1 MKVKPMVSNGKAA
14 VRPAASGARTARK
27 AVRIEGI
34 RAASP
39 DKSISHRAIMLAGMA
54 QGTSQIEGLLESAD
68 VLATAGAVR
77 ALGASVERTGDGH
90 WQVTGAPQ
98 WRSPEGDLDLGNSG
112 TGVRLLMGAA
122 ARFDLTARFTG
133 DVSLSSRPMERVLAP
148 LRLMG
153 VTTSAAD
160 GGRLPVTL
168 TGSVRLN
175 AITYTPPVASA
186 QVKSA
191 ILLAGLGA
199 EGETVVIEPE
209 ATRAHTETLAPLFGA
224 DMSMERDGAGLVARV
239 RGGKA
244 LHAAD
249 MHVPGDPSSA
259 AFPLAAGLLAGTG
272 PVTVTGV
279 MTNPARFG
287 LYEVLKTM
295 GADMTITPA
304 GTRAGEALADISV
317 RPGAL
322 NGVEVPPE
330 IAPSMIDEYPI
341 LAVIAAFAQG
351 VTHMTGLAEL
361 RAKESDRLAA
371 SAALLA
377 ANGVKVELGEDS
389 LTVHGMGP
397 GGVPGG
403 GLVKTLH
410 DHRLAMAGLVLGLG
424 AKEPV
429 TVDDVAMIATSYPG
443 FFDDMAALGAD
454 IA

>member
-1 MKVKPMVSNGKAA
+1 MVSNGKAA
-14 VRPAASGARTARK
+14 APATAYGPRTARK
-27 AVRIEGI
+27 AAVIEGR

-39 DKSISHRAIMLAGMA
+39 DKSISHRAIILAGMA
-54 QGTSQIEGLLESAD
+54 AGESTVEGLLESAD
-68 VLATAGAVR
+68 VMATAGAVR
-77 ALGASVERTGDGH
+77 ALGAEVERTGEGR
-90 WQVTGAPQ
+90 WRVTGRAQ
-98 WRSPEGDLDLGNSG
+98 WQTPAHDLDLGNSG

-122 ARFDLTARFTG
+122 GRFDLTARFTG
-133 DVSLSSRPMERVLAP
+133 DESLSSRPMERALAP

-153 VTTSAAD
+153 VSADAAE
-160 GGRLPVTL
+160 GGRLPVVLKGSARL
-168 TGSVRLN
+168 T

-199 EGETVVIEPE
+199 DGETVVIEPH
-209 ATRAHTETLAPLFGA
+209 ATRAHTETLAPVFGA
-224 DMSMERDGAGLVARV
+224 DMVMERDGPALIARV
-239 RGGKA
+239 RGGRA

-249 MHVPGDPSSA
+249 VHVPGDPSSA
-259 AFPLAAGLLAGTG
+259 AFPLAAGLVAGTG
-272 PVTVTGV
+272 PVTVTGI

-287 LYEVLKTM
+287 LYEVLKAM
-295 GADMTITPA
+295 GADMTIIAA
-304 GTRAGEALADISV
+304 GSRAGEALADITV
-317 RPGAL
+317 RPGVL
-322 NGVEVPPE
+322 KGVEVAPE

-341 LAVIAAFAQG
+341 LAVIAAFADG

-389 LTVHGMGP
+389 LTVHGLGP

-443 FFDDMAALGAD
+443 FFDDMAALGAQ
-454 IA
+454 IG

>member
-1 MKVKPMVSNGKAA
+1 MVSNGKAG
-14 VRPAASGARTARK
+14 VQPTVSGGRTSRK
-27 AVRIEGI
+27 PVSFEGQC
-34 RAASP
+34 AASP

-54 QGTSQIEGLLESAD
+54 EGTSRIEGLLESAD
-68 VLATAGAVR
+68 VLATAGAVQ
-77 ALGASVERTGDGH
+77 ALGADVKRGEDDI
-90 WQVTGAPQ
+90 WQVTGRKT
-98 WRSPEGDLDLGNSG
+98 WTSPAGDLDLGNSG

-133 DVSLSSRPMERVLAP
+133 DESLSSRPMERVLAP

-153 VTTSAAD
+153 VTAEAAS
-160 GGRLPVTL
+160 GGRLPVTM
-168 TGSVRLN
+168 TGRAHLK
-175 AITYTPPVASA
+175 AIEYTPPVASA
-186 QVKSA
+186 QVKSG

-199 EGETVVIEPE
+199 DGETIVIEPH
-209 ATRAHTETLAPLFGA
+209 ATRAHTETLAPVFGA
-224 DMSMERDGAGLVARV
+224 DMDMERDGAALIARV
-239 RGGKA
+239 RGGRA
-244 LHAAD
+244 LKAAD
-249 MHVPGDPSSA
+249 IHVPGDPSSA
-259 AFPLAAGLLAGTG
+259 AFPLAAGLVAGTG
-272 PVTVTGV
+272 PVTVTGI

-287 LYEVLKTM
+287 LYEVLQAM
-295 GADMTITPA
+295 GAQMTINPA
-304 GTRAGEALADISV
+304 GQRAGEALADITV
-317 RPGAL
+317 RPGTL
-322 NGVEVPPE
+322 RGIEVPPE

-341 LAVIAAFAQG
+341 LSVIAACAEG

-371 SAALLA
+371 SAALLS

-389 LTVHGMGP
+389 LTVHGMGA

-443 FFDDMAALGAD
+443 FFDDMAGLGAV
-454 IA
+454 IG

>member
-1 MKVKPMVSNGKAA
+1 MVSNVNAPLTA
-14 VRPAASGARTARK
+14 TASGARTSRRPARL
-27 AVRIEGI
+27 AGTL
-34 RAASP
+34 RAAP
-39 DKSISHRAIMLAGMA
+39 DKSISHRSVIFAALA
-54 QGTSQIEGLLESAD
+54 QGTSQVDGLLESAD
-68 VLATAGAVR
+68 VLATAGTVK
-77 ALGASVERTGDGH
+77 ALGAQVERGVDGRWLITG
-90 WQVTGAPQ
+90 TGGWA
-98 WRSPEGDLDLGNSG
+98 SPETPLDLGNSG

-122 ARFDLTARFTG
+122 ARFDLVAEFVG
-133 DVSLSSRPMERVLAP
+133 DASLSSRPMERVLAP
-148 LRLMG
+148 LRQMG
-153 VTTSAAD
+153 VGAEAAA
-160 GGRLPVTL
+160 GGRLPVRL
-168 TGSVRLN
+168 TGSRALKP
-175 AITYTPPVASA
+175 ITYTPPVASA

-199 EGETVVIEPE
+199 DGETVVIEPH

-224 DMSMERDGAGLVARV
+224 DIRMERDGAGLVARV
-239 RGGKA
+239 RGGGA
-244 LHAAD
+244 LKPAHI
-249 MHVPGDPSSA
+249 HVPGDPSSA
-259 AFPLAAGLLAGTG
+259 AFPLAAGLVAGTG

-287 LYEVLKTM
+287 LYEVLKMM
-295 GADMTITPA
+295 GADITITPA

-317 RPGAL
+317 RPGTL
-322 NGVEVPPE
+322 KGVEVPAD

-341 LAVIAAFAQG
+341 LSVITAFADG

-377 ANGVKVELGEDS
+377 ANGVRIELGEDS

-410 DHRLAMAGLVLGLG
+410 DHRLAMSGLVLGLG

-443 FFDDMAALGAD
+443 FFDDMAGLGAE
-454 IA
+454 ITSG